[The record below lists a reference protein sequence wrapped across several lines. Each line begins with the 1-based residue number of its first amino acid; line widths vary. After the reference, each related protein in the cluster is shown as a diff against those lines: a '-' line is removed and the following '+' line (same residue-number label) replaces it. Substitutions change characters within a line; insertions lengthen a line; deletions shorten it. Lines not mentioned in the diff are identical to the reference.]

1 MRRGAYD
8 KQLCS
13 LPPSAPFN
21 ERFPHL
27 VGRKEQRGISSSDQR
42 FINGGE
48 GGIRGSMAR
57 N

>member
-42 FINGGE
+42 FINGG
-48 GGIRGSMAR
+48 RG
-57 N
+57 

>member
-27 VGRKEQRGISSSDQR
+27 VGRKEQ
-42 FINGGE
+42 GE
-48 GGIRGSMAR
+48 GSPPQISDL
-57 N
+57 